1 MTAFE
6 SAFNTI
12 QHLVKKFDEGFNHYM
27 SAGYSEAE
35 ARQDFIDDFFIALGW
50 DVSHKQ
56 QTNPY
61 EQEVKIERS
70 QKQQNESARKRADY
84 AFFLNPNYKDEVFFV
99 EAKKPS
105 VFIKEDLT
113 PAYQVKRYG
122 WNAKLA
128 VSIVTDFEEFAIYDC
143 SKKPSPKDKTSTG
156 RIKYLNYNEYLSEF
170 EFLWETFAKERVLR
184 GSFDK
189 FIKSDAS
196 KKGTST
202 VDADFLHSMEEWRKQ
217 LATNIAINNHSFDED
232 DINYVVQQ
240 TLDRI
245 IFLKMAGIFF
255 SCIKYIFIFTKQKN
269 ITLKL
274 KS

>member
-99 EAKKPS
+99 EA
-105 VFIKEDLT
+105 I
-113 PAYQVKRYG
+113 
-122 WNAKLA
+122 
-128 VSIVTDFEEFAIYDC
+128 
-143 SKKPSPKDKTSTG
+143 
-156 RIKYLNYNEYLSEF
+156 
-170 EFLWETFAKERVLR
+170 
-184 GSFDK
+184 K
-189 FIKSDAS
+189 FILGLLNSNFIRLWFNTNFEA
-196 KKGTST
+196 G
-202 VDADFLHSMEEWRKQ
+202 LHIKINQLQKIPIVNINIKNPKQ
-217 LATNIAINNHSFDED
+217 NLNTIA
-232 DINYVVQQ
+232 
-240 TLDRI
+240 L
-245 IFLKMAGIFF
+245 
-255 SCIKYIFIFTKQKN
+255 
-269 ITLKL
+269 
-274 KS
+274 